1 MPDVWF
7 QEKRAGYLQAS
18 RTRESIPTI
27 SPALHRRYVGIDE
40 HSVASQVQVP
50 TQVQPTPPVA
60 AQLRANR
67 LRDPVGDENV
77 QRVWMSF
84 SFSVRDKAGHLRRTR
99 CRYALKLHKNVTSVS
114 INQNRVRLVWL
125 ATFHNGQTKIFYQ
138 LSEDLRGLQL
148 FQGHKH
154 ESNCC
159 QCSVFG
165 VRYTPNDV
173 QDARVHLRAEH
184 RWLVGGG
191 RRDRVLLSGYALSGT
206 VLLTRDLRSRKNLP
220 PDVAANVP

>member
-99 CRYALKLHKNVTSVS
+99 GLDPTKSV
-114 INQNRVRLVWL
+114 
-125 ATFHNGQTKIFYQ
+125 
-138 LSEDLRGLQL
+138 
-148 FQGHKH
+148 
-154 ESNCC
+154 
-159 QCSVFG
+159 
-165 VRYTPNDV
+165 
-173 QDARVHLRAEH
+173 
-184 RWLVGGG
+184 
-191 RRDRVLLSGYALSGT
+191 
-206 VLLTRDLRSRKNLP
+206 
-220 PDVAANVP
+220 